1 MGFEAYLAVP
11 PHSSMHILAFHMLM
25 VPPAVLLV
33 VQQALLGQVGILVGI
48 PLLMSLSQAM
58 MSPAGLLPSF
68 RSHH

>member
-1 MGFEAYLAVP
+1 
-11 PHSSMHILAFHMLM
+11 MHILAFHMLM

-58 MSPAGLLPSF
+58 MSPARLLPTF